1 MADATIKLIA
11 EAVKDSLNAET
22 FSPPFTAERRYVP
35 VFDLKDMKTL
45 HVTVVAHGLTD
56 EPLDRTKNKE
66 EYQIDVAVQKKLDAA
81 DAAEIDP
88 LMALVESI
96 RKHLRREI
104 LPTTPKAFHVKTEN
118 VPIYSQEHLSELRQ
132 FTSVLTFT
140 YRVMA

>member
-22 FSPPFTAERRYVP
+22 FSPPFTAERGYLP
-35 VFDLKDMKTL
+35 VFELKDMTTL
-45 HVTVVAHGLTD
+45 HVTVVPRGLTD

-81 DAAEIDP
+81 DAAEIDL

-96 RKHLRREI
+96 WKHFRRGI
-104 LPTTPKAFHVKTEN
+104 LPTTPKAFHVNTEN
-118 VPIYSQEHLSELRQ
+118 MPIYSQEHLGELRQ
-132 FTSVLTFT
+132 FTSVLTLTF
-140 YRVMA
+140 RVMA